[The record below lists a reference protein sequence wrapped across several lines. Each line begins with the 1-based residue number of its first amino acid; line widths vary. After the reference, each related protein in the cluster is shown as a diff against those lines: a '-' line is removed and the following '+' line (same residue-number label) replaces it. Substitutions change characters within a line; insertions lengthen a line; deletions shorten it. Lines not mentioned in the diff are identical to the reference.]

1 MQLARD
7 EVHCWSVGLDITPG
21 TCAALAATLSRDER
35 IRSSRMRSPQ
45 LRQRFIAA
53 HGGLRELLGR
63 YLGAHPSQ
71 LRFVH
76 NEFGKP
82 ALSGKFGGRLTFNL
96 SHSADLAL
104 IGIAPNA
111 EIGVDLEHIRDEPDF
126 SEIAQWFFAA
136 AEVQELNR
144 LPSELRTRAFL
155 SSWTRTEAYAKA
167 RGQGLGAT
175 NETAQPP
182 GWSLYSLQPAPGY
195 VGALVV
201 EGSGWRVTQRF
212 ASLDAQ

>member
-1 MQLARD
+1 
-7 EVHCWSVGLDITPG
+7 
-21 TCAALAATLSRDER
+21 
-35 IRSSRMRSPQ
+35 MRSAQ
-45 LRQRFIAA
+45 LQQRFIAA
-53 HGGLRELLGR
+53 HGGLRQLLGR

-71 LRFVH
+71 VRFVH

-82 ALSGKFGGRLTFNL
+82 ALSGQFGGRLTFNL

-104 IGIAPNA
+104 IGIAADA
-111 EIGVDLEHIRDEPDF
+111 EIGVDVEHIREEPDF
-126 SEIAQWFFAA
+126 TEIAQWFFAA
-136 AEVQELNR
+136 AEVEELNR

-155 SSWTRTEAYAKA
+155 SSWTRKEAYAKA
-167 RGQGLGAT
+167 RGEGLGAT
-175 NETAQPP
+175 NEIAQPP

-201 EGSGWRVTQRF
+201 QGSGWRVTQRF